1 MPERT
6 SAHDSAAGAGAPDGG
21 ESPAGAGAPD
31 AAESPGRVTA
41 GGAAPEGAGR
51 AVRELADT
59 YVVALADLDPLLS
72 TSLGLRK
79 DEDRLPDLSPA
90 GQQAKDDLARL
101 TLARLDAIERQGP
114 PGDPDERRCARLLRE
129 RLEAALAVSDAG
141 EHLRHM
147 SNVFGPPQRVRGTFL
162 LMPAATED
170 DWAVIAR
177 RMGRIPEAL
186 AGYRASLEEGARR
199 GLLAAPR
206 QVATLEGQL
215 ADWLAAGSG
224 KGWFAE
230 FAAGAQA
237 DPPLRA
243 DLDRAAASAAEA
255 VAGLRGWLAESY
267 EALAEGTP
275 DGVGADRYLVGAR
288 YWTGATLD
296 LDEVYDWGWSQYRA
310 LADELEREA
319 GQILPG
325 ASPQEAMRYL
335 NEHSPAIEG
344 VEEIRARLQEM
355 LDEAVSALDGTHFDL
370 PGPYLAAHARGDQ
383 VPALG
388 PGQHLVSRGRP
399 RPSPAA
405 RAVGLPVLPAVDVPD
420 RGRRGE
426 RMLRGM
432 GTVRRAADG
441 RARLPVR
448 PRRPPRLP
456 GRPAHARDP
465 GGDRRRHA
473 PGAGRAGRLSGRCR
487 ADLDRGAGPGVLRR
501 LRRPRDRPL
510 PERTGPGDQL
520 QAGGA
525 GLAGGPGGGPGKPRA
540 GVRPESL
547 AHGRA
552 LAGRARPR
560 RSRRRAGQALAALGQ
575 AASRTG
581 PPAPGGSAPWPGAA
595 GSRGR
600 RAGPRRAR
608 CRRRLARPPRPPRRR
623 PRAPARR
630 RSRAAV
636 SVPCWPARSARRRR
650 RRRRSPSRW
659 RGGRTSGSP
668 TRCRPLRGSGPR
680 SAAHRAPE
688 RSRSIR

>member
-1 MPERT
+1 M
-6 SAHDSAAGAGAPDGG
+6 
-21 ESPAGAGAPD
+21 
-31 AAESPGRVTA
+31 
-41 GGAAPEGAGR
+41 
-51 AVRELADT
+51 RELADT

-370 PGPYLAAHARGDQ
+370 PGPVRQVEARIAPAGSAAAPYYTAPSRDFSRPGRTWLPTLGATRFPLWGLVSTWYHEGVPGHHLQLAQWVYLSSRLSMYQTGVGGVSACSEGWALYAERLMDELGFLSAPGARLGYLDAQ
-383 VPALG
+383 LMRAIRVVIDVGMHLELAVPADSPVGAGQTWTAELAREFFG
-388 PGQHLVSRGRP
+388 AYSGRDPAFGDSEIVRYLSAPGQAISYKLGERAWLAGRE
-399 RPSPAA
+399 AA
-405 RAVGLPVLPAVDVPD
+405 RASRGQAFDLKAWHMAALSLGALGLDDL
-420 RGRRGE
+420 
-426 RMLRGM
+426 
-432 GTVRRAADG
+432 ADE
-441 RARLPVR
+441 L
-448 PRRPPRLP
+448 
-456 GRPAHARDP
+456 
-465 GGDRRRHA
+465 
-473 PGAGRAGRLSGRCR
+473 GRL
-487 ADLDRGAGPGVLRR
+487 
-501 LRRPRDRPL
+501 
-510 PERTGPGDQL
+510 
-520 QAGGA
+520 
-525 GLAGGPGGGPGKPRA
+525 
-540 GVRPESL
+540 
-547 AHGRA
+547 
-552 LAGRARPR
+552 
-560 RSRRRAGQALAALGQ
+560 
-575 AASRTG
+575 
-581 PPAPGGSAPWPGAA
+581 
-595 GSRGR
+595 
-600 RAGPRRAR
+600 
-608 CRRRLARPPRPPRRR
+608 
-623 PRAPARR
+623 
-630 RSRAAV
+630 
-636 SVPCWPARSARRRR
+636 
-650 RRRRSPSRW
+650 
-659 RGGRTSGSP
+659 
-668 TRCRPLRGSGPR
+668 
-680 SAAHRAPE
+680 
-688 RSRSIR
+688 